1 MPLLF
6 YYPLGCR
13 DKPHMVSI
21 KSIPACCKANHIIC
35 TIFCL
40 FLHKICTNFTHN
52 LHKIGRFYPQTRRRC
67 EIRLNDTIR
76 HIATVFDNC
85 KGLI

>member
-21 KSIPACCKANHIIC
+21 KSIPACCKANHI
-35 TIFCL
+35 
-40 FLHKICTNFTHN
+40 ICTNFTHN

>member
-1 MPLLF
+1 
-6 YYPLGCR
+6 
-13 DKPHMVSI
+13 MVSI

-35 TIFCL
+35 TI
-40 FLHKICTNFTHN
+40 FTHN

>member
-21 KSIPACCKANHIIC
+21 KSIPSCRKANHIIC

-40 FLHKICTNFTHN
+40 SLHKIGTNFPYN
-52 LHKIGRFYPQTRRRC
+52 LHKIGRFPPPNTPPWGG
-67 EIRLNDTIR
+67 
-76 HIATVFDNC
+76 VGSF
-85 KGLI
+85 